1 MITSKY
7 AVKLISENLPK
18 LTEKKIDT
26 HQSIGYVLKEP
37 IKAERDQPPFNRV
50 TMDGIAINFDS
61 IKKNKLNFPIEATQF
76 AGDPKRTLIHKNQ
89 CIEVMTGSVLPKGT
103 NCVIPIEKIVIK
115 HDIAHIQKNYKA
127 IKHQFIHAQG
137 SDYKK
142 DSVVIKAGKKI
153 EPIDIALILSCGK
166 EKLTVSSEPIIHI
179 ISTGNE
185 LVPVGE
191 KILSHQVRMSNGPS
205 IKGMLYQQTFK
216 NCRHTH
222 LIDEKKIQKNNI
234 KNHLNKSDILI
245 LSGGISMGKADYIPI
260 ILNELGV
267 RCVFHKVKQRPGKP
281 MWFGVGPRK
290 QLVFALPG
298 NPVSAITC
306 CRHYIIPALHKMRGR
321 THFFDEYVQL
331 QKSINFK
338 PNLTY
343 FLPVRITHT
352 KNSITKA
359 IPIETNTSGDFSS
372 LSKTDGYIELNS
384 RKSNFIKNEN
394 IKFHRWKHP

>member
-7 AVKLISENLPK
+7 AIRLISKNIPI

-26 HQSIGYVLKEP
+26 YQSIGCTLKES

-50 TMDGIAINFDS
+50 TMDGIAVNFNA
-61 IKKNKLNFPIEATQF
+61 IKKNILIFPIETTQF
-76 AGDPKRTLIHKNQ
+76 AGAPRETLDQKNH
-89 CIEVMTGSVLPKGT
+89 CIEVMTGSILPKGT
-103 NCVIPIEKIVIK
+103 NCVIPIEKIVIRN
-115 HDIAHIQKNYKA
+115 DIANIQKKYKA
-127 IKHQFIHAQG
+127 SKYQFIHTQG

-142 DSVVIKAGKKI
+142 GSVVIKAGKKI

-166 EKLTVSSEPIIHI
+166 EKLTISSDPIISI

-191 KILSHQVRMSNGPS
+191 KILSHQIRMSNGPS
-205 IKGMLYQQTFK
+205 IKAMLHQQGFE

-222 LIDEKKIQKNNI
+222 LVDDKTIQKNSI

-260 ILNELGV
+260 ILDELGIK
-267 RCVFHKVKQRPGKP
+267 CIFYKVKQRPGKP
-281 MWFGVGPRK
+281 MWFGVGPGK
-290 QLVFALPG
+290 KLVFALPG

-306 CRHYIIPALHKMRGR
+306 CRHYVIPALHKMKGR
-321 THFFDEYVQL
+321 THFFDEYIQL

-338 PNLTY
+338 SDLTY
-343 FLPVRITHT
+343 FLPVKVIHQKDAT
-352 KNSITKA
+352 TKA
-359 IPIETNTSGDFSS
+359 VPIETNTSGDFSS
-372 LSKTDGYIELNS
+372 LSKTDGYIELNH
-384 RKSNFIKNEN
+384 RKSIFNKNEN